1 MIFFQG
7 WVKKFQGGKKNSRA
21 TQNPY
26 LRPWEEIME
35 KLNWDELERNYRET
49 ELGWVLE
56 KLKGINNGEIEL
68 ECIWEK

>member
-1 MIFFQG
+1 
-7 WVKKFQGGKKNSRA
+7 
-21 TQNPY
+21 
-26 LRPWEEIME
+26 ME
-35 KLNWDELERNYRET
+35 KLNWDELESNYRET